1 MTISIRRSLVA
12 VAAGALVLAACGGD
26 GDGDAGLDE
35 LGLDEPAD
43 EEAEDD
49 AGEEAEDEGGEA
61 LPDAGDADLQ
71 LLGWSASPAENEALE
86 EVLAGWPEGE
96 AALTLSSDF
105 EATLR
110 ASLAAGDP
118 ADVFYVD
125 SSRFP
130 DLAGEAVL
138 EPIGDRLDDPDDFYE
153 PLREAFT
160 YEGELYC
167 PPKDF
172 SILALQYNVEMFE
185 EAGLEPPTTWEEL
198 ASVAEELTTDE
209 RAGIV
214 LGPELARLGIF
225 LHQAGGSVLTEDETS
240 NILSEESLEGL
251 RFIEQMFSEGWA
263 ATPAELDAGWAGEA
277 FGQER
282 AAMTIEGN
290 WIIGAMSGEFPDVEY
305 EAVPLPMGPESN
317 TAYAFTVCYGVAAD
331 SEDAEVAASLADYL
345 TSTDAM
351 LDFTLD
357 FPVIPSRESA
367 REEWVAANPGTEAY
381 LEAADDAIS
390 WQFPTGF
397 TPALDEINS
406 VLQGMADGSIDAA
419 TAAERIDAAVTDV
432 LG

>member
-1 MTISIRRSLVA
+1 MRISFRRSA
-12 VAAGALVLAACGGD
+12 VALVTAVLVLAACGGD

-35 LGLDEPAD
+35 LGLDDPDTGTDTE
-43 EEAEDD
+43 
-49 AGEEAEDEGGEA
+49 
-61 LPDAGDADLQ
+61 LPEAGDADLL

-86 EVLAGWPEGE
+86 QVLTGWSGGE

-130 DLAGEAVL
+130 DLVAEDVL

-153 PLREAFT
+153 SLRAAFSHD
-160 YEGELYC
+160 GQLFC

-172 SILALQYNVEMFE
+172 SILALQYNVSIFE

-198 ASVAEELTTDE
+198 ASVAEELTTGD
-209 RAGIV
+209 RVGLVVA
-214 LGPELARLGIF
+214 PELARLGIF
-225 LHQAGGSVLTEDETS
+225 LHQAGGSVLTDDGAS
-240 NILSEESLEGL
+240 NLLAEESLEGI
-251 RFIEQMFSEGWA
+251 RFIERMFTEGWA
-263 ATPAELDAGWAGEA
+263 TTPAELDAGWSGEA
-277 FGQER
+277 FGQQR

-305 EAVPLPMGPESN
+305 EAVALPMGPADN

-331 SEDAEVAASLADYL
+331 GGDVDAAASLANYL
-345 TSTDAM
+345 TSTEAM
-351 LDFTLD
+351 LEFTLD

-367 REEWVAANPGTEAY
+367 RADWVAANPGTEAY
-381 LEAADDAIS
+381 LDAADDAIS
-390 WQFPTGF
+390 WQFPSGF

-406 VLQGMADGSIDAA
+406 VLQGMADGSIDAD
-419 TAAERIDAAVTDV
+419 TAAQRMDAAVTDV

>member
-1 MTISIRRSLVA
+1 MRIPIRHSMVA
-12 VAAGALVLAACGGD
+12 LAIAALVLADCG

-35 LGLDEPAD
+35 LGLDEPD
-43 EEAEDD
+43 SGTDSDAE
-49 AGEEAEDEGGEA
+49 
-61 LPDAGDADLQ
+61 LPEAGDADLL

-86 EVLAGWPEGE
+86 QVLTGWSGGE

-110 ASLAAGDP
+110 ASLAAGEP

-130 DLAGEAVL
+130 DLVAEDVL
-138 EPIGDRLDDPDDFYE
+138 EPIGDRLDDPEDFYE
-153 PLREAFT
+153 SLRAAFSHD
-160 YEGELYC
+160 GQLFC

-172 SILALQYNVEMFE
+172 SILALQYNVAMFE

-198 ASVAEELTTDE
+198 ASVAEALTTGED
-209 RAGIV
+209 RVGLVVA
-214 LGPELARLGIF
+214 PELARLGIF
-225 LHQAGGSVLTEDETS
+225 LHQAGGSVLTDDGAS
-240 NILSEESLEGL
+240 NILDEGSLEGL
-251 RFIEQMFSEGWA
+251 RFIERMFSEGWA
-263 ATPAELDAGWAGEA
+263 ATPADLDAGWSGEA
-277 FGQER
+277 FGQQR

-305 EAVPLPMGPESN
+305 EAVALPMGPAAN

-331 SEDAEVAASLADYL
+331 GGDVDGAASLANYL
-345 TSTDAM
+345 TSTDA
-351 LDFTLD
+351 LLEFTLD

-367 REEWVAANPGTEAY
+367 RADWVAANPGTEAY
-381 LEAADDAIS
+381 LDAADDAMS
-390 WQFPTGF
+390 WQFPSGF

-406 VLQGMADGSIDAA
+406 VLQGMADGSIDAD
-419 TAAERIDAAVTDV
+419 TAAERMDAAVTDV